1 MGMLDFLNK
10 VKAENIDLKDLV
22 REENS
27 VSNDLSFEFSLGKDA
42 ECKETGKYSFTYKQT
57 DYRGKKLDCAF
68 GLDVKGIDISQSP
81 DSDIVA
87 GKVYEPFGK
96 VVVTPWVATG
106 TERYWYDG
114 LAHLNSRAYGK
125 PVVFEGDFKD
135 MLFMDYLDNARKNPA
150 KTAEKIMEEIMDR
163 PIVVPRKYRS
173 LVKYS
178 PSRDKRTPG
187 TLSREGYLDERGL
200 SWKSL
205 SVSMMKENS
214 NGDWEFHID
223 RKSLSDTDAR
233 ADFER
238 WLNDPMREVE
248 LRAGKD
254 RMDNLQKGLSCI
266 QLVEMLPMLD
276 FESINND
283 TDNRRKDLHLTEK
296 DFEKFYDGHSISV
309 SVMNVPRKTGN
320 ISDNMNIYLKCR
332 DDEGNNWKLKIPAK
346 TMFVRSLGASYG
358 DSKKFKK
365 MFSFTVP
372 DDCNIK
378 MALCHE
384 KTGKE
389 QFALVAKAKDFL
401 KLSETAGHGV
411 FIDIGENGI
420 GDFTQTYLMPCVDK
434 CLNELEPIDIRVSAK
449 DRKDILY
456 GKKDDKSFIVFRNLG
471 KNFSARLECSHL
483 EVDKDGGIFAQI
495 VPMQSVN
502 IPVKGKDGVDKMEV
516 AVINLEDVEML
527 FKANSKL
534 AVKSRPKTA
543 ERKRNDGRSDGN
555 GMDSK

>member
-27 VSNDLSFEFSLGKDA
+27 VSNDSSFEFSLWKGA
-42 ECKETGKYSFTYKQT
+42 ECKETGRDSFTYKQVVH
-57 DYRGKKLDCAF
+57 RGEKSDCAF
-68 GLDVKGIDISQSP
+68 GLDVKGIGISQSP

-87 GKVYEPFGK
+87 GKVDEAFGK

-106 TERYWYDG
+106 SDKHWYDG
-114 LAHLNSRAYGK
+114 LAHLSSRAYGK
-125 PVVFEGDFKD
+125 PVVFEGDFRD
-135 MLFMDYLDNARKNPA
+135 MMFMDYLENARRYPA
-150 KTAEKIMEEIMDR
+150 KMAEKITEEIMDR

-178 PSRDKRTPG
+178 PSRDNRTAG
-187 TLSREGYLDERGL
+187 SLSRDGYLDERGL
-200 SWKSL
+200 SWKTL
-205 SVSMMKENS
+205 SVRNMKENS
-214 NGDWEFHID
+214 NGDLEFYID

-238 WLNDPMREVE
+238 WVNDPMREVE

-254 RMDNLQKGLSCI
+254 RMDRMQKGLSCI
-266 QLVEMLPMLD
+266 QLVETLPMLD

-283 TDNRRKDLHLTEK
+283 TDNRRKGLHLTKE

-346 TMFVRSLGASYG
+346 TMFVRSLGVSYG
-358 DSKKFKK
+358 NGKDFKK

-378 MALCHE
+378 MALYHE

-389 QFALVAKAKDFL
+389 QFALVAKSKDFL
-401 KLSETAGHGV
+401 KLSGTGGHGV
-411 FIDIGENGI
+411 FIDIGEEGI
-420 GDFTQTYLMPCVDK
+420 GDFTQTHLLPCVDK
-434 CLNELEPIDIRVSAK
+434 CLNNLEPIDIRISAK

-483 EVDKDGGIFAQI
+483 EVDKDGEIFAQI

-502 IPVKGKDGVDKMEV
+502 IPVKGKDGVNKMEV

-534 AVKSRPKTA
+534 AVKSRQKTT